1 MKFRQI
7 KVATK
12 FGDTVLDVYED
23 GKIVREGKVLRQNDN
38 GAGYMSVSVGSVFN
52 SSGKISTVCKYVHR
66 LVAEA
71 FIENPE
77 NLPQVNH
84 KDFDKSNNHFSNLE
98 WISKSDN
105 IKHSHENGRM
115 SARYKVGAVTYLTE
129 EEVISC
135 YSRVKNGEGVGAVA
149 RSMGRSR
156 TTISSIINKRSRSD
170 ITDKLD

>member
-1 MKFRQI
+1 MEFRQI
-7 KVATK
+7 KIPTK
-12 FGDTVLDVYED
+12 FGDTILSVYED
-23 GKIVREGKVLRQNDN
+23 GTILRDDKVLNQNNNGSGYFHVYVGKVIDN
-38 GAGYMSVSVGSVFN
+38 C
-52 SSGKISTVCKYVHR
+52 GKQKLLYKYVHR

-71 FIENPE
+71 FIDNPE

-84 KDFDKSNNHFSNLE
+84 KDFNKSNNHFSNLE
-98 WISKSDN
+98 WISKSNN

-115 SARYKVGAVTYLTE
+115 SARYNVGAVTYLTE

-135 YSRVKNGEGVGAVA
+135 YKRVKNGEGVGAVA

-156 TTISSIINKRSRSD
+156 TTISSIVNKRSRSD